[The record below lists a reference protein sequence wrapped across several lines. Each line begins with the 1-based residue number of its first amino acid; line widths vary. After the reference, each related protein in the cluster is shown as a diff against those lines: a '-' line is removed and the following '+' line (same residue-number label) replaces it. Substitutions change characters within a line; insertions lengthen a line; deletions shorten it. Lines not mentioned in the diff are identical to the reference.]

1 MADLMSNISAAAF
14 IAAGLFFIL
23 AVFLWFK
30 FRVLSIINDLSG
42 RTARKSIEQMR
53 AMNSGS
59 DAGSHVPGTARLR
72 RARPER
78 GTGRASVSY
87 EAAITAKLYSKQP
100 DKPDTE
106 LLVGGTE
113 ENINSAELI
122 EENSGTSEFTAA
134 ESVLHGAA
142 GTGVK
147 TELRMIEDIMLIH
160 TEEVI

>member
-1 MADLMSNISAAAF
+1 MADIMSNISAAAF

-30 FRVLSIINDLSG
+30 FRILSIINDLSG

-53 AMNSGS
+53 AMNSVS

-78 GTGRASVSY
+78 GPGRASVSY
-87 EAAITAKLYSKQP
+87 EAAITARLYSKHP

-106 LLVGGTE
+106 LLGGGE
-113 ENINSAELI
+113 ESINSAELI
-122 EENSGTSEFTAA
+122 AENSGTSELSAS
-134 ESVLHGAA
+134 ESVLHVAV
-142 GTGVK
+142 GTGIR